1 MLLAPEVNGL
11 CYQWLLLESF
21 LTCTEW
27 ADRPSR
33 CWLASDQSVTSGLS
47 SHWQWQEA
55 CCASSVHVFLPVTW
69 KKAKS
74 VKSERKQ
81 VTRSLWLPWT
91 PIQTSYV
98 VMEDKEISRNNWKQ
112 HERIQTNTLATHWP
126 HSVYWCRRE
135 HTRIDRLVT
144 HSLGQ
149 PHAYTYRNRKCQFH
163 ILPRE
168 IVKQALI
175 SAECVPKQIQTR

>member
-55 CCASSVHVFLPVTW
+55 CCASSVHVFLSVTW
-69 KKAKS
+69 KKSKISKIGEKTSNA
-74 VKSERKQ
+74 VIMTAMNTHTNILCCHGRQRDIEKQ
-81 VTRSLWLPWT
+81 LKTTRAHPN
-91 PIQTSYV
+91 QH
-98 VMEDKEISRNNWKQ
+98 ISNALTTQRVLMSP
-112 HERIQTNTLATHWP
+112 RTHAHWQA
-126 HSVYWCRRE
+126 C
-135 HTRIDRLVT
+135 HTQSGSTTRL
-144 HSLGQ
+144 
-149 PHAYTYRNRKCQFH
+149 H
-163 ILPRE
+163 I
-168 IVKQALI
+168 
-175 SAECVPKQIQTR
+175 